1 MSDIETIS
9 YTDVVIEFAES
20 VNDLAPLVEKCFHSA
35 TPNQAMSHL
44 HNLLTAFD
52 KCQELAKLLKHVQGL
67 MKSRQWHLAPA
78 DPLAQV
84 PERSEKLTSKSIILL
99 K

>member
-1 MSDIETIS
+1 MSGNETIS

-52 KCQELAKLLKHVQGL
+52 KCQELSRLLKHVQGL

-78 DPLAQV
+78 DALAHV
-84 PERSEKLTSKSIILL
+84 PEQNEILKSKSIILL